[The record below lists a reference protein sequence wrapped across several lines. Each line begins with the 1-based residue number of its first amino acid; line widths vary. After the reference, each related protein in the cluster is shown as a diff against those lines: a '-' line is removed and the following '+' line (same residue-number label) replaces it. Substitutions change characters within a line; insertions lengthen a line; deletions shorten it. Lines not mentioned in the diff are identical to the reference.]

1 MVQKIKRLQRG
12 FTLVE
17 LMIVVAIVG
26 ILAALAVYG
35 VSKYVKNAKTAE
47 ARDALGRMAKDAVA
61 AYQKESMTESDV
73 LELGSSSA
81 VLHRLCPS
89 GAAVPADI
97 PTATKYQSKPSEWN
111 DAGWSCLKFSM
122 NEPQYFQ
129 YEYESYDAGGDPGD
143 SFTCHARGDLDN
155 SGVVTFQIKGGVKE
169 ESGTK
174 IATYSPNI
182 IEGTGTG
189 DSSGDSSGDDSG
201 SGDTP

>member
-61 AYQKESMTESDV
+61 AFQKEAMSSTAV
-73 LELGSSSA
+73 LTLGETASI
-81 VLHRLCPS
+81 LHRLCPS
-89 GAAVPADI
+89 ADAVPTEVPKAAKVQ
-97 PTATKYQSKPSEWN
+97 TSPSDWGG
-111 DAGWSCLKFSM
+111 GWSCLKFSM

-129 YEYESYDAGGDPGD
+129 YQYTSDAAADGTTQGTTF
-143 SFTCHARGDLDN
+143 SCIARGDLDGDGTQ
-155 SGVVTFQIKGGVKE
+155 STFTILGAVRTENGE
-169 ESGTK
+169 AL
-174 IATYSPNI
+174 ATYAPTIGEVNPD
-182 IEGTGTG
+182 E
-189 DSSGDSSGDDSG
+189 
-201 SGDTP
+201 